1 MNPIQSELV
10 VLVDMFC
17 EGDIEPQQAARL
29 EALVAESEE
38 SRQYLLDCFQ
48 VHCELAWELRRDS
61 AGLAHSALPTDRT
74 SLRTSFRPRLRS
86 LRANNAMAGDPPRWR
101 SLCWLPSRWG

>member
-1 MNPIQSELV
+1 MSPITSELAL
-10 VLVDMFC
+10 LVDMFC

-48 VHCELAWELRRDS
+48 VHCELAWELRGI
-61 AGLAHSALPTDRT
+61 ART
-74 SLRTSFRPRLRS
+74 
-86 LRANNAMAGDPPRWR
+86 
-101 SLCWLPSRWG
+101 